1 MLKRRTTLIIVSLF
15 ALLVPAAAAQAKPE
29 IAIQDEDVF
38 VSGKTLSANQ
48 GYQRLGELGVHRMR
62 IIVSSDSVET
72 AGGGFDFR
80 QYDRAVNQAA
90 QNGVKVQFTL
100 VGQHPRPNVTDFGRF
115 AAATA
120 NHFRGRVDRYA
131 IWNEPNYIAW
141 IKPINRA
148 PAIYRKL
155 YIAGYKA
162 VKSNDAAAKVF
173 IGETVPYAQG
183 RRAMAPIKFLR
194 KLACVNS
201 QYHRVGHC
209 PKLKADGYAHHP
221 YDFEKAPRRSVRGK
235 DDATIGSLRNLT
247 RALDKIAHT
256 GQIKGTKK
264 LYLTEYGYLATGR
277 RGLSERKRASYL
289 KQGLRIAR
297 KNRRVKEVVQ
307 YLLVQPNDGS
317 PFTTGILSAN
327 GTPTPSFGVL
337 RAAA

>member
-1 MLKRRTTLIIVSLF
+1 MRWVTTSASTTTSGSPGSRARSPPWAARWAARSRRTPACARRPTRTGPRTSPRPSGTECRRFDTWSDRHERTRGPLAGSLPVMDSNRRFHMLKRRTTLIIVSLL
-15 ALLVPAAAAQAKPE
+15 ALLIPAAAAQAKPE

-38 VSGKTLSANQ
+38 VSGKTLSPGQ
-48 GYQRLGELGVHRMR
+48 GYQRLAELGVHRMR
-62 IIVSSDSVET
+62 IIVSSDAVET
-72 AGGGFDFR
+72 PGGGFDFR

-141 IKPINRA
+141 IKPQNRA

-173 IGETVPYAQG
+173 IGETVPYGQG

-201 QYHRVGHC
+201 
-209 PKLKADGYAHHP
+209 
-221 YDFEKAPRRSVRGK
+221 
-235 DDATIGSLRNLT
+235 
-247 RALDKIAHT
+247 
-256 GQIKGTKK
+256 
-264 LYLTEYGYLATGR
+264 
-277 RGLSERKRASYL
+277 
-289 KQGLRIAR
+289 
-297 KNRRVKEVVQ
+297 
-307 YLLVQPNDGS
+307 
-317 PFTTGILSAN
+317 
-327 GTPTPSFGVL
+327 
-337 RAAA
+337 